1 MFYEPS
7 DIQYLGSTRLRPATT
22 FPSAEPRGI
31 GLDLWAE
38 PVNPSLRPAATSWEI
53 SSTPDQSK
61 AIKIHYTGG
70 ELPMDVLANI
80 MVHLEEI
87 NAIGKVTETGSILA
101 TDTTRGWQM
110 MGPPPSVTPQ
120 VTAINISIHPSVTGG
135 PMVAIMGRLQ
145 SVMDLLE
152 AIVPHSAP
160 PSRQPFSDTTGT
172 PPAIPTQRSSRQHLT
187 TPRPRLRP
195 LEEAEMVSATSAQF
209 VQKFKVTTPGPRFQ
223 CRRISSGFE
232 PLICAARLCCSGR
245 WEV

>member
-172 PPAIPTQRSSRQHLT
+172 PPAIPTQRYLAVSHRAHTEEGNPHRSSPTLEN
-187 TPRPRLRP
+187 PRPPTTSPRWSTHRTEPPGFPDSLR
-195 LEEAEMVSATSAQF
+195 EERTSA
-209 VQKFKVTTPGPRFQ
+209 VN
-223 CRRISSGFE
+223 
-232 PLICAARLCCSGR
+232 ARLAINNLPA
-245 WEV
+245 E